1 MNESQHASF
10 LSSPHEKWYLFGT
23 FTPHLSYPTFTPV
36 LYFYTNQLLHQTPF
50 TPTSFYTRHLLHQPA
65 FTPDTFYN
73 LSHKT
78 PFTPDTFDKRQLF
91 TPQILLHQTPFTPDA
106 FYTKHPLH
114 LPTFTPH
121 LSHQT
126 PFTSSTFYTTP
137 GRQTKVDSS
146 LWPQRTVPKLPSG
159 TNGCQTLKTAT
170 LNTFYFCQ
178 KRPLCQPPPSPTP
191 PPYSH
196 FVRKVKLRLA
206 YRLAFVINPS
216 SIHFNPRPSGV
227 MLRWLLDIA
236 DSLQDQTP
244 GNIIS
249 TRETQYITVPPQYT
263 WIRFN

>member
-1 MNESQHASF
+1 MTPV
-10 LSSPHEKWYLFGT
+10 LLTPHILFYTKHPLHQPT

-137 GRQTKVDSS
+137 GRQTRVDSS

-159 TNGCQTLKTAT
+159 TNGCQTLKTGT

-178 KRPLCQPPPSPTP
+178 KKAPVSTTPLPHTPSLF
-191 PPYSH
+191 S
-196 FVRKVKLRLA
+196 LRSQGETTL
-206 YRLAFVINPS
+206 
-216 SIHFNPRPSGV
+216 
-227 MLRWLLDIA
+227 
-236 DSLQDQTP
+236 SLP
-244 GNIIS
+244 AGFRNI
-249 TRETQYITVPPQYT
+249 TYI
-263 WIRFN
+263 I

>member
-10 LSSPHEKWYLFGT
+10 LSSPFTSTDFYTTPFIPNFHTCLILLHQPA
-23 FTPHLSYPTFTPV
+23 FTPDT
-36 LYFYTNQLLHQTPF
+36 FYTNQLLHETPF

-206 YRLAFVINPS
+206 YRLAFVIS
-216 SIHFNPRPSGV
+216 EI
-227 MLRWLLDIA
+227 DIN
-236 DSLQDQTP
+236 LCTLK
-244 GNIIS
+244 
-249 TRETQYITVPPQYT
+249 
-263 WIRFN
+263 RFV